1 MPSAET
7 FWRPT
12 AKSWRPHCENMNC
25 ASSSEKDTA
34 IRRRDQYRRDTAL
47 YNNINAI
54 CEGMHRIF
62 PDIIPEKLKAHL
74 LEGRK
79 KESKYWPVYVKEV
92 TTLPLKKRENRI
104 ISYIDYTE
112 VKKLP
117 LFKYTSSL
125 NPIKIDMRTRPYGD
139 LANCTVGKFKDTP
152 PLPEGDEPRSAHHRP
167 PRGGRMRRAN
177 NARCQHAA
185 DC

>member
-1 MPSAET
+1 
-7 FWRPT
+7 
-12 AKSWRPHCENMNC
+12 
-25 ASSSEKDTA
+25 
-34 IRRRDQYRRDTAL
+34 
-47 YNNINAI
+47 
-54 CEGMHRIF
+54 MHRIF

-79 KESKYWPVYVKEV
+79 KKSKYWPVYVKEV

-125 NPIKIDMRTRPYGD
+125 NPIKIDMRTRHPSSTGRSMM
-139 LANCTVGKFKDTP
+139 GR
-152 PLPEGDEPRSAHHRP
+152 PRFITFW
-167 PRGGRMRRAN
+167 
-177 NARCQHAA
+177 
-185 DC
+185 